1 MSLLKQGI
9 PYEVIMSASEE
20 EISLLLGISAAY
32 HQKENED
39 TERSMA
45 RQY

>member
-9 PYEVIMSASEE
+9 PYEVIMSSSDE
-20 EISLLLGISAAY
+20 EISLLLGISLAY
-32 HQKENED
+32 RQKENED

-45 RQY
+45 KQY